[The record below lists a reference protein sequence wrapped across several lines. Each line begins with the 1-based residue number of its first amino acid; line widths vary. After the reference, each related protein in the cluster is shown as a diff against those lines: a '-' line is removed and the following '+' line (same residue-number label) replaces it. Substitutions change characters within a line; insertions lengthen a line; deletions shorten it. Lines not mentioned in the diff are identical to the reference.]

1 MKTDVDFAHSSLVAK
16 RKLKLIEKF
25 MAKDF
30 EANHIREKMKKTFGP
45 FGSKIT
51 SFLLQ

>member
-1 MKTDVDFAHSSLVAK
+1 MKTDVDFAHSSLGAK

-30 EANHIREKMKKTFGP
+30 EANHIREKRKKMSRP
-45 FGSKIT
+45 FKSEIT
-51 SFLLQ
+51 SFLQQ